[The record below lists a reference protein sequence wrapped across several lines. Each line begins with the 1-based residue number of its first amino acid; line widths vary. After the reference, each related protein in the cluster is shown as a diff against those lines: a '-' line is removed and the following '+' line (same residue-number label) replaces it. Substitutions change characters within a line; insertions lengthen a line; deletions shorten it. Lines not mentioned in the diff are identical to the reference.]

1 MIDDERSRD
10 MCPICKTDRYLS
22 PNMNFLINPECYHNI
37 CESCVDRIF
46 SLGPA
51 PCPYPKCG
59 KILRK
64 NKFKKQ
70 VFDDLKIEKEV
81 DLRRR
86 ISAIYNKTEDDFDDL
101 KEYNLYL
108 EHVETLV
115 FNLINGVD
123 VEATEQEIK
132 KYEQDHKIDILEI
145 NMRES
150 QKTSDLEKYQEAME
164 RMKQEKLKIQHQM
177 ELEDLEYQKQQK
189 QSLLDRL
196 SSSNIDSDEIIAQN
210 NSRVNKR
217 LSMRKQRLQQI
228 TNQLEQQFENT
239 NPLAQHAKALAAEMP
254 KTPFTPFQGDRDL
267 TPYYTLDNQYNEPHL
282 AKLAKDKEYLGAGWR
297 PEAVYERALDQAFM
311 GLGCLVQ
318 QEKA

>member
-1 MIDDERSRD
+1 

-70 VFDDLKIEKEV
+70 VFEDLRIEKEV

-86 ISAIYNKTEDDFDDL
+86 ISAIYNKTESDFDSL
-101 KEYNLYL
+101 KEYNEYL

-115 FNLINGVD
+115 FNLINGID
-123 VEATEQEIK
+123 VRATEQEIER
-132 KYEQDHKIDILEI
+132 YEQDHKIDILEI

-177 ELEDLEYQKQQK
+177 ELEDLEYQRQQK
-189 QSLLDRL
+189 QTLLDRL

-210 NSRVNKR
+210 NTRVTKR
-217 LSMRKQRLQQI
+217 LSMRKQQLQKI
-228 TNQLEQQFENT
+228 TDQLEKQFENT
-239 NPLAQHAKALAAEMP
+239 NPLAQQAKALAADMP
-254 KTPFTPFQGDRDL
+254 KTPFTPFKGDRDL
-267 TPYYTLDNQYNEPHL
+267 TAYYTLDSAYNEPHL
-282 AKLAKDKEYLGAGWR
+282 AKLAKDKEYLAGGWR
-297 PEAVYERALDQAFM
+297 LEAVYERALDQAFM
-311 GLGCLVQ
+311 GLGCFVER
-318 QEKA
+318 EKQVAT

>member
-164 RMKQEKLKIQHQM
+164 G
-177 ELEDLEYQKQQK
+177 
-189 QSLLDRL
+189 
-196 SSSNIDSDEIIAQN
+196 
-210 NSRVNKR
+210 V
-217 LSMRKQRLQQI
+217 
-228 TNQLEQQFENT
+228 
-239 NPLAQHAKALAAEMP
+239 
-254 KTPFTPFQGDRDL
+254 
-267 TPYYTLDNQYNEPHL
+267 
-282 AKLAKDKEYLGAGWR
+282 
-297 PEAVYERALDQAFM
+297 
-311 GLGCLVQ
+311 
-318 QEKA
+318 